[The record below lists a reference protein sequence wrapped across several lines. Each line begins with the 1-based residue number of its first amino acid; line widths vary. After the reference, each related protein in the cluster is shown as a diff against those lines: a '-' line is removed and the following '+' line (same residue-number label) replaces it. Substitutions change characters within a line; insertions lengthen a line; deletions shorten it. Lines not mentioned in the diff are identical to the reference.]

1 MSITTIELPCTPL
14 DDTALFY
21 FPSLRA
27 LPGFAHAIT
36 SRPWNMAT
44 HCGPAADLAVARRR
58 RICEF
63 LGLPFENL
71 TAPEQTHSPY
81 VLRVL
86 ESDVGAGR
94 DGRHTAIRFVDGL
107 VCDIPG
113 VALMQFSADCPL
125 ILFVEPSR
133 RIVATAHASW
143 RCTVCGIAEEVVRQL
158 RGCLGIDPAN
168 LHVGISP
175 CAGPERYEV
184 GEDVRR
190 IARAR
195 LPEADRFFH
204 PKAGAI
210 FFDLRAAN
218 VDQLLRGGVSP
229 ERITV
234 AAQCTLG
241 DERCYSHRREG
252 NRAGRFALVAGFLA

>member
-1 MSITTIELPCTPL
+1 MSVATIQLPFTPL
-14 DDTALFY
+14 EETALFF
-21 FPSLRA
+21 FPSLRKA
-27 LPGFAHAIT
+27 PGFAHAIT

-44 HCGPAADLAVARRR
+44 HCGPAADRAVARRR
-58 RICEF
+58 RVCEF

-81 VLRVL
+81 VLSVL
-86 ESDVGAGR
+86 PSEIGAGR

-107 VCDIPG
+107 VCHLPG

-133 RIVATAHASW
+133 RILATAHASW
-143 RCTVCGIAEEVVRQL
+143 RCTVCGIVEEVVRQL
-158 RGCLGIDPAN
+158 RGCFEIDPAK

-190 IARAR
+190 IARTR
-195 LPEADRFFH
+195 LPEADRFFRQN
-204 PKAGAI
+204 AETI
-210 FFDLRAAN
+210 YFDLRAAN
-218 VDQLLRGGVSP
+218 VDQLLRCGIPAGHV
-229 ERITV
+229 TV
-234 AAQCTLG
+234 AAECTLS
-241 DERCYSHRREG
+241 DDRFYSHRREG
-252 NRAGRFALVAGFLA
+252 SQAGRFALVAGFLP